1 MQHLSDF
8 NIITSQLLNTEFT
21 GDQLITAAFDSFFIL
36 QQQCNPSF
44 DLEAVFFLIAFIK
57 MRRYLI

>member
-21 GDQLITAAFDSFFIL
+21 VDQLITDAFDSFFIL
-36 QQQCNPSF
+36 QQQCHPSF
-44 DLEAVFFLIAFIK
+44 DFKVVFFFIISLHK
-57 MRRYLI
+57 VRR